1 MLKRVLAWVLIV
13 GFVLLLLNIVFFHVF
28 QMQSV
33 ALYAI
38 IAVWFIFSNKPMS
51 SNKIVKTAEPI
62 STDGLDADP
71 EVLDENNEAGLQNSV
86 QDDLDNA
93 ENTDYADNSDK

>member
-1 MLKRVLAWVLIV
+1 MLKRVLAWVLII

-51 SNKIVKTAEPI
+51 SNKIIKTTEPI
-62 STDGLDADP
+62 NTDGMEVNP
-71 EVLDENNEAGLQNSV
+71 EVADDNQEAIEDSEQHDTDNQNN
-86 QDDLDNA
+86 
-93 ENTDYADNSDK
+93 

>member
-13 GFVLLLLNIVFFHVF
+13 GFVLLLLNIAFFHVF

-38 IAVWFIFSNKPMS
+38 IAVWFIFTNKPMS
-51 SNKIVKTAEPI
+51 SNKIVKTAEPPI
-62 STDGLDADP
+62 STDGMEAD
-71 EVLDENNEAGLQNSV
+71 LNLADENNEEQNS
-86 QDDLDNA
+86 A
-93 ENTDYADNSDK
+93 E

>member
-51 SNKIVKTAEPI
+51 SNKIIKTAEPI
-62 STDGLDADP
+62 NTDDLEADSA
-71 EVLDENNEAGLQNSV
+71 VSDENNETGLENSV
-86 QDDLDNA
+86 QHD
-93 ENTDYADNSDK
+93 ADKQNN